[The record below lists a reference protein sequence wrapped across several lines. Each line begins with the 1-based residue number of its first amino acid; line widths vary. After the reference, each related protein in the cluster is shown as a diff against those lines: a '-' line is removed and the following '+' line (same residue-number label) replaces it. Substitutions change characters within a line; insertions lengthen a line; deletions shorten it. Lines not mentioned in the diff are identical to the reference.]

1 MKRAILLSAW
11 IIIISTAVIEALIFL
26 HMVRLPFIQ
35 VNVFWVTNSLT
46 HWIGWIGTLYIAFT
60 TPFLPIVRRKAP
72 IYFGKTLS
80 IHIIGNLI
88 AVLLVSVHFAH
99 QVTRSASAY
108 PDLGTGVVLYAA
120 MMLLVATGI
129 LRYSGIGKR
138 FAKQLIFLH
147 PAFAVTFYTVI
158 ILHILHGIS
167 LI

>member
-1 MKRAILLSAW
+1 MKRAVFFAACA
-11 IIIISTAVIEALIFL
+11 IIIAAAIIEALIFL
-26 HMVRLPFIQ
+26 HLVRLPFVQ
-35 VNVFWVTNSLT
+35 VNVFGATFSLT

-60 TPFLPIVRRKAP
+60 TPFLPIVKLKAP
-72 IYFGKTLS
+72 KYFGKTLN
-80 IHIIGNLI
+80 IHIIGNLV

-99 QVTRSASAY
+99 QVTRSVSAY
-108 PDLGTGVVLYAA
+108 PDLGTGIVLYSA

-158 ILHILHGIS
+158 IVHILHGIS

>member
-1 MKRAILLSAW
+1 MKRAILLTAW
-11 IIIISTAVIEALIFL
+11 ILIIAAAIIEALILL
-26 HMVRLPFIQ
+26 HMLRLPFIQ
-35 VNVFWVTNSLT
+35 VNLFGATYSLT
-46 HWIGWIGTLYIAFT
+46 HWIGWIGTLYIAFA
-60 TPFLPIVRRKAP
+60 TPVLPIIRRKAP
-72 IYFGKTLS
+72 IYFGKTLN

-99 QVTRSASAY
+99 QVTRSTSSY
-108 PDLGTGVVLYAA
+108 PDLGTGIVLYAA

-147 PAFAVTFYTVI
+147 PAFAVTFYMVI
-158 ILHILHGIS
+158 ILHILHGIL